1 MSITV
6 AVPTGNIARYL
17 LPKLLS
23 AGEKV
28 TVLTRSPHKLDPS
41 LKDKIRIEVGALE
54 DQDFVRNATKDTE
67 ALYWLNPGNKS
78 ATDVH
83 AWYKLYG
90 KSVANAVQKN
100 RIPFVVNIS
109 TIIPEVVEAG
119 VADGIVHVE
128 EYLNETDANV
138 VHLRPGFFLENL
150 LAQLQDLRSRSTIT
164 FPIPP
169 DRPVAFIATRDIAEV
184 AAEYLLLKNW
194 KGKRIHVLHGGEDL
208 TFSEALKRLSESVG
222 RVLKYDYI
230 TLEDF
235 QSGLVSRGVSE
246 AAAEGYTDIYRSMH
260 LPREVEGERKP
271 ETTTSTTVSA
281 WGKEVLLP
289 KLEEL

>member
-6 AVPTGNIARYL
+6 AVPTGNIAKAL
-17 LPKLLS
+17 LPKLLK
-23 AGEKV
+23 AGEKIK
-28 TVLTRSPHKLDPS
+28 VLTRSPHKLDPS
-41 LKDKIRIEVGALE
+41 IREHVQVETGALE
-54 DQDFVRNATKDTE
+54 DEDFILQATKDTE

-83 AWYKLYG
+83 AWYKRYG
-90 KSVANAVQKN
+90 KSVSNAVQKN
-100 RIPFVVNIS
+100 KIPFVVNIS

-150 LAQLQDLRSRSTIT
+150 IPQIEQLKSKGRIT

-169 DRPVAFIATRDIAEV
+169 DRPVAFIATSDIADV
-184 AAEYLLLKNW
+184 AAEYLLRRDW
-194 KGKRIHVLHGGEDL
+194 KGKQIRVLHGGEDL
-208 TFSEALKRLSESVG
+208 TFSEAIARLSASTG
-222 RVLKYDYI
+222 RTFEYNYI

-235 QSGLVSRGVSE
+235 HKGLVAKGVTE
-246 AAAEGYTDIYRSMH
+246 AAASGYTDIYRSMH

-271 ETTTSTTVSA
+271 ETTTRTTVSI

-289 KLEEL
+289 LLEKE